1 MGGNSTDFSLSPT
14 ALTDAPLADLAT
26 ALHTRFILG
35 VNLGSDDPSL
45 AAAQV
50 QNDLSQMPD
59 GSIEALEIG
68 NEPDSYY
75 RNGLRTSTYSF
86 QDYLNDFNT
95 WEADINPLLPA
106 GVKLA
111 APAWASTASLS
122 NLPALLTAEAPS
134 LSIVTQHYYVGS
146 PTSTSAQDYLL
157 TPSVSTNGPKAVA
170 TAVTEAHASGLKF
183 RMGEM
188 GTFYGAGIPGIS
200 DAFGSALWAVD
211 TMFEY
216 SNVGVD
222 GVNWETSTGNSD
234 APFTIETAGSGANTT
249 YTLTSVTPLY
259 YGMLFFQQATANHS
273 SLLPVTVNTTAN
285 LKCWPT
291 VDSNGTNRL
300 TILNKDETQSGAV
313 IVTMPGYNVATI
325 TWLTAPSFTSTSG
338 VTFGGQTFD
347 SSTDGNI
354 LGTPSTETV
363 EGNNGVFAIQMPITS
378 AALVV
383 FSN

>member
-1 MGGNSTDFSLSPT
+1 
-14 ALTDAPLADLAT
+14 
-26 ALHTRFILG
+26 
-35 VNLGSDDPSL
+35 
-45 AAAQV
+45 
-50 QNDLSQMPD
+50 MPD

-75 RNGLRTSTYSF
+75 RNGLRPGTYSF

-95 WEADINPLLPA
+95 WQAGINPLLPS

-111 APAWASTASLS
+111 APAWASTVSLS
-122 NLPALLTAEAPS
+122 NLPAVLSAETPS

-170 TAVTEAHASGLKF
+170 KAVTEAHASGLKF

-200 DAFGSALWAVD
+200 DAFGSALWSID

-216 SNVGVD
+216 ANAGVD
-222 GVNWETSTGNSD
+222 GVNWETSSGNSD
-234 APFTIETAGSGANTT
+234 PPFYFETASDASGTNTT
-249 YTLTSVTPLY
+249 YSLTSVTPLY
-259 YGMLFFQQATANHS
+259 YGMLFFEEATANHS

-291 VDSNGTNRL
+291 VDANGTNRL
-300 TILNKDETQSGAV
+300 TILNKDETQSGTV
-313 IVTMPGYNVATI
+313 MVTMPGYNVATI
-325 TWLTAPSFTSTSG
+325 TWLTAQSFTSTSG
-338 VTFGGQTFD
+338 VTLGGQTFD

-363 EGNNGVFAIQMPITS
+363 QGNNGVFAIDMPVTS

-383 FSN
+383 FST